1 MSRWIDSDG
10 ILEFIEDTRTY
21 KNPKTE
27 QFLNSIGI
35 TTTKDRPVDHKSFY
49 RFSTIAKHFD
59 VTIANVRAV
68 APELGPAELYVVNS
82 HGLRSDEFTIDHVGK
97 HLLFAGC
104 SITAGEGLPLEFVWA
119 KKVYEEISKTEET
132 SGYFNIAAPGS
143 SITEIMAQIF
153 KYIDLYGNPDAL
165 FVNLPDPDREYYYL
179 SSFDVR
185 HSDLSEGLKDP
196 MSMVNIDRIN
206 DLAISAYKSLYL
218 YCKATGIDLYSCT
231 WSNPEWR
238 KSFEHYR
245 GEPRYLFKGLDI
257 QPLDSPDAV
266 RHVLEFE
273 KANSQSKY
281 KKYFHD
287 AFDESHPGIAIQ
299 DFYYKLMYT
308 KYITK

>member
-21 KNPKTE
+21 KSPKTE

-35 TTTKDRPVDHKSFY
+35 TTTKDRPVDHKAFY

-59 VTIANVRAV
+59 VTLANIRSIE
-68 APELGPAELYVVNS
+68 PELDPAELYVVNS
-82 HGLRSDEFTIDHVGK
+82 HGLRSDEFTADHAGK

-143 SITEIMAQIF
+143 SITEIVAQIF
-153 KYIDLYGNPDAL
+153 KYIDLYGNPDSL
-165 FVNLPDPDREYYYL
+165 FVNFPDPDREYYYL

-206 DLAISAYKSLYL
+206 DLSIAAYKSIYL
-218 YCKATGIDLYSCT
+218 YCKSNDIDLYSCT

-238 KSFEHYR
+238 KMLDHDRGDPRIFFE
-245 GEPRYLFKGLDI
+245 GLDI
-257 QPLDSPDAV
+257 QPLDSKAAAT
-266 RHVLEFE
+266 HVMKFE
-273 KANSQSKY
+273 EENSSSKY
-281 KKYFHD
+281 RQYLHD